1 MIVVVMLSST
11 ADIKKVMIDSKLM
24 SSLRLLRVLMWSVM
38 TWNPPCRSISS
49 TNGHGADQEEEDF
62 ARIAELL
69 DQLRADLGVVAQQT
83 QYRPERTA
91 HQQGDRGLVDA

>member
-11 ADIKKVMIDSKLM
+11 ADIKKVMIDSNQ

-38 TWNPPCRSISS
+38 TCVPVDQFDD
-49 TNGHGADQEEEDF
+49 GHGADQEEENL

-69 DQLRADLGVVAQQT
+69 DQLRADLGVVAQQA
-83 QYRPERTA
+83 QYRP
-91 HQQGDRGLVDA
+91 

>member
-1 MIVVVMLSST
+1 MVGDDVE
-11 ADIKKVMIDSKLM
+11 A
-24 SSLRLLRVLMWSVM
+24 SV
-38 TWNPPCRSISS
+38 PVDQFDD
-49 TNGHGADQEEEDF
+49 GHGADQEEEDF

>member
-11 ADIKKVMIDSKLM
+11 ADIKKVMIDSNQ

-38 TWNPPCRSISS
+38 TWNPPVDQFDD
-49 TNGHGADQEEEDF
+49 GHGADQEEENL

-69 DQLRADLGVVAQQT
+69 DQLRADLGVVAQQA
-83 QYRPERTA
+83 QYRP
-91 HQQGDRGLVDA
+91 

>member
-11 ADIKKVMIDSKLM
+11 ADIKKVMIDSNQ
-24 SSLRLLRVLMWSVM
+24 SSLRLLRVLMWGDDVESSV
-38 TWNPPCRSISS
+38 PVDQFDD
-49 TNGHGADQEEEDF
+49 GHGADQEEEDF

-83 QYRPERTA
+83 QYRP
-91 HQQGDRGLVDA
+91 

>member
-11 ADIKKVMIDSKLM
+11 ADIKKVMIDSNQ

-38 TWNPPCRSISS
+38 TWNPSVPVDQFDD
-49 TNGHGADQEEEDF
+49 GHGADQEEEDF

-83 QYRPERTA
+83 QYRP
-91 HQQGDRGLVDA
+91 